1 MTMRCPFDKVTDVD
15 KKTGAVKKVT
25 EPSYVGKP
33 IGKSQAVWLRGL
45 WVLPP
50 PPHTHPDTVLYSHLI
65 NLDTRGTLTASRC
78 MV

>member
-50 PPHTHPDTVLYSHLI
+50 SQMLYSHLI
-65 NLDTRGTLTASRC
+65 NLGTRGTLTTLRW